1 MGKCRTPSK
10 KEISTLDEMKYLPPK
25 GIKSPSKGMKSPSK
39 EIKLI
44 DYGKVRFCRRKISI
58 NEDDSPRSKNDESL
72 DNEDLDQSWASRLND
87 SVTHDF
93 AEEEEEELEF
103 SFNAL
108 NISKGDIDE
117 EKETPTRK
125 VSSLKELCHQTIDQ
139 DKINTKEEKQTM
151 TFGDIFAKLETVK
164 KSVHCLPTA
173 ASFAPYLPNVDTQ
186 VVWRSPTSDHHQ
198 EAHSLV
204 PQVKKEQDE
213 DEDLEKKSQSF
224 ECDACL
230 EIFTSKQSFKDHI
243 KETKSD
249 FVHKVWGL

>member
-72 DNEDLDQSWASRLND
+72 DIEDLDQSWASRLND

-108 NISKGDIDE
+108 NISKGDRDE
-117 EKETPTRK
+117 EIPTRI
-125 VSSLKELCHQTIDQ
+125 VSSLKELCQQTIDQ
-139 DKINTKEEKQTM
+139 DKTNTKEEKTSL

-173 ASFAPYLPNVDTQ
+173 ALFAPYLPNVDTK
-186 VVWRSPTSDHHQ
+186 VVWRSPVSEHHQ
-198 EAHSLV
+198 ETHSV
-204 PQVKKEQDE
+204 PQEKKEE
-213 DEDLEKKSQSF
+213 DEPVPVEKKMQSF

-230 EIFTSKQSFKDHI
+230 EIFTSKQSYKDHI
-243 KETKSD
+243 KKTKSD
-249 FVHKVWGL
+249 FVHKIWGM